1 MRYLS
6 ISYVYGLKMSC
17 FWIYSTYLR
26 AKSGVLDIFHIK
38 QYHDLLYKDN
48 KDVYFLNY
56 VTQLKQFYDAY
67 RTPQ

>member
-6 ISYVYGLKMSC
+6 VSYVYGLKMSY
-17 FWIYSTYLR
+17 FWIYSTYLK

-48 KDVYFLNY
+48 IKMFTFLITSN
-56 VTQLKQFYDAY
+56 LI
-67 RTPQ
+67 